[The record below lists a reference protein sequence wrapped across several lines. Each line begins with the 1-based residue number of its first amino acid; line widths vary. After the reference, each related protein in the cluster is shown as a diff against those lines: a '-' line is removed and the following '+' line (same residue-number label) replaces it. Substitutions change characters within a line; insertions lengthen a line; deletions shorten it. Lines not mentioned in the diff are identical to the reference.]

1 MNASDANHLLKQ
13 VQFFSGL
20 DKTNLDTLLTKAV
33 IRRYQRDE
41 IVAWENAETDGVSV
55 IISGWLKGI
64 QTTETGREQIL
75 RTFGPGDTFGLITS
89 LSHTPNHIR
98 IVALEDCEIQKIP
111 DYALVT
117 LIDSNP
123 GFSRRLIRYLSQNLS
138 ALITLV
144 ENLSLK
150 SVESRLAKFILS
162 QSEKDVYL
170 RKKWETQDLIAA
182 QIGTVPDVL
191 SRILRAFEEEGI
203 ITFDRKQIT
212 IIDLAAMQKKAQ
224 I

>member
-13 VQFFSGL
+13 VPFFSGL
-20 DKTNLDTLLTKAV
+20 DKTTLDTLLTKAV

>member
-13 VQFFSGL
+13 VPFFSGL
-20 DKTNLDTLLTKAV
+20 DKATLDTLLTKAV
-33 IRRYQRDE
+33 IRQFQRDE
-41 IVAWENAETDGVSV
+41 IVAWENEETDGISV